1 MPGERLG
8 GFNNGSSSYDTEGD
22 IARAAGAPR
31 ERQEVVPKAEEIVE
45 QSKTDAQAEDDAQPK
60 GKAALELPTMS
71 AEEVRGQE
79 RAEVE
84 RDHEELEKAFAG
96 LDLKIEKTP
105 EAYAKFL
112 QSMKDPLGEHR
123 VYSDEQIEDLVFLYG
138 ESLSP
143 AAGGDLDPVQPFTA
157 VYEYE
162 GDSSDATGV
171 VKDMLENGSVDALA
185 QLLGDN
191 SLRGRVESAVEQA
204 ESAEEYNLGKTVKE
218 NIFQRI
224 LRSPVGKKVI
234 AGVTAVAVL
243 ASSSVV
249 GRVVFG
255 TRNNASEVKAA
266 TEADAGAVS
275 NLGHKLAEAVPEVEI
290 PTPEAQEEK
299 SILDDE
305 HLFDGE
311 FNLSKYNLDTMGAA
325 VLDRFVSEDG
335 KEVTP
340 IGRIAN
346 YSGYL
351 QEGKSSRYAFDGT
364 KDFVYEALAQGDV
377 KSVKEAIVEEYAS
390 NPQALAS
397 YIADMPGLMERIG
410 ISENILQME
419 DVGAQARALMGLMS
433 ADNEG
438 DESIKSGA
446 EWQRELVGAM
456 YASIMHPNT
465 TLEAVV
471 ANGNVNT
478 FFIAP
483 VNSLDDNV
491 ADYLPYTN
499 STTRNGVNQIRI
511 TIHYGD
517 EEGDGQVGGAAGGS
531 GSGNLN
537 TYCGFQPDYMARKM
551 VIVIDGVEKEIEIP
565 SSETPDIPTPDYN
578 EPEPPAPPEPGETP
592 DEAIKRKNA
601 ENLQAGMNKG
611 LEDQKINNTVEQT
624 PVINQEEATQESV
637 PADTTGDQTPVAAVT
652 EKPNIP
658 APAETTP
665 QPPAEPT
672 PAPAEPAPA
681 EPNPTPAPEP
691 EPQQEY
697 TQQDYEDA
705 L

>member
-8 GFNNGSSSYDTEGD
+8 GFNNGSNSYDAEND
-22 IARAAGAPR
+22 IAQAAGAR
-31 ERQEVVPKAEEIVE
+31 ERKEVVPEAEEVVE
-45 QSKTDAQAEDDAQPK
+45 QSETVEQTE

-71 AEEVRGQE
+71 AEEVREQE

-112 QSMKDPLGEHR
+112 QSMKDPSGEHR

-157 VYEYE
+157 VYGYE

-171 VKDMLENGSVDALA
+171 VKDMLENGSIDALV

-191 SLRGRVESAVEQA
+191 SLRGKVENAVAQA
-204 ESAEEYNLGKTVKE
+204 EGAEEYNLGETVKE

-224 LRSPVGKKVI
+224 LHLPVGKKVI
-234 AGVTAVAVL
+234 AGVTAAAVL
-243 ASSSVV
+243 TV
-249 GRVVFG
+249 GIFAGKAFVA
-255 TRNNASEVKAA
+255 RNNAPEAKAA
-266 TEADAGAVS
+266 TEADAGAILS
-275 NLGHKLAEAVPEVEI
+275 FGYELTEAVPEVEM

-311 FNLSKYNLDTMGAA
+311 FNLSKYNLDAMGAA

-335 KEVTP
+335 KEVAAN
-340 IGRIAN
+340 GRIAN
-346 YSGYL
+346 YSDYL
-351 QEGKSSRYAFDGT
+351 REDKSSRYAFGT
-364 KDFVYEALAQGDV
+364 SKDFVYEKLAQGDV
-377 KSVKEAIVEEYAS
+377 QSVKESIVETYAS

-397 YIADMPGLMERIG
+397 YVAYMPGLMERIG

-433 ADNEG
+433 VDNEG
-438 DESIKSGA
+438 DESTKSGA

-471 ANGNVNT
+471 ANGNVST

-499 STTRNGVNQIRI
+499 STERNNVDQIRI

-517 EEGDGQVGGAAGGS
+517 EEADGQVGSVVS

-537 TYCGFQPDYMARKM
+537 TYCGDQPDFKARKM
-551 VIVIDGVEKEIEIP
+551 VVVIDGVEKEIEIP
-565 SSETPDIPTPDYN
+565 SSGTPDISTPDYD
-578 EPEPPAPPEPGETP
+578 EPEPPAPPKPGETP
-592 DEAIKRKNA
+592 DDAIQRKNA

-611 LEDQKINNTVEQT
+611 LEDQKINNTTEQT

-665 QPPAEPT
+665 QPPAESSPAPADSAPVVSSPE
-672 PAPAEPAPA
+672 PAPAEPAP
-681 EPNPTPAPEP
+681 ETP
-691 EPQQEY
+691 PQY